1 MPAWAPCRHAGLRHN
16 RRMKTKP
23 EAAPDLTPDG
33 RLEEGVMAPI
43 VGYQIAQA
51 TVTTNQV
58 FDAVMTTGPG
68 LRVVEFTVL
77 ALVHANPSLTAGQ
90 LAKALAVTPPNITM
104 WLDRLEARGLIERER
119 STTDRRAQHV
129 RATRL
134 GGSTA
139 EKAGKLLVAAEQE
152 VLAPLTAGER
162 AMLME
167 LLHKVAR
174 CRRKAPA
181 KSAANAAA
189 KPPSK
194 AAAKQPA
201 RKT

>member
-1 MPAWAPCRHAGLRHN
+1 
-16 RRMKTKP
+16 MKTKQD
-23 EAAPDLTPDG
+23 AATELTPDG
-33 RLEEGVMAPI
+33 RLEEGLMAPI

-58 FDAVMTTGPG
+58 FEAVMSTGPG

-77 ALVHANPSLTAGQ
+77 ALAHANPSLTAGQ

-129 RATRL
+129 RTTRL
-134 GGSTA
+134 GSSTA
-139 EKAGKLLVAAEQE
+139 EKASKLLVAAEQE
-152 VLAPLTAGER
+152 ALASLTAGER

-174 CRRKAPA
+174 CRAKAPA
-181 KSAANAAA
+181 KTPARAAA
-189 KPPSK
+189 SK
-194 AAAKQPA
+194 
-201 RKT
+201 T

>member
-1 MPAWAPCRHAGLRHN
+1 
-16 RRMKTKP
+16 MKTKP
-23 EAAPDLTPDG
+23 EATSDLTPDG

-68 LRVVEFTVL
+68 LRAVEFTVL
-77 ALVHANPSLTAGQ
+77 ALVQANPRLTAGQ

-104 WLDRLEARGLIERER
+104 WLDRLEARGMVERER

-134 GGSTA
+134 GASTA
-139 EKAGKLLVAAEQE
+139 DKAARLLVAAEQE
-152 VLAPLTAGER
+152 ALAPLTPGER

-174 CRRKAPA
+174 CRARVAPPAAGKKA
-181 KSAANAAA
+181 
-189 KPPSK
+189 
-194 AAAKQPA
+194 
-201 RKT
+201 